1 MLACS
6 GLHSKLCTQLFAPA
20 SMAPAACSSF
30 ASSVLRRVVAK
41 LAAATPEVEAA
52 CVVSWCKRAAQDEVC
67 QFDKLLEDE
76 NGWGFEYEWYKSF
89 CSSRRRWGK
98 KGPGTPRRQTEYA
111 AAAMLQLAA
120 STNGR
125 LALVSCGACETVV
138 DFMLQSKVSSVHGCL
153 YALDD
158 KGRPLCI
165 REQASDDCD
174 CDEVSCHFH
183 RWYVCAALA
192 LEGCASGALRLNR
205 AGWDRNWH
213 AVVERDKTVEDE
225 VILKLKH
232 RALMVPPI
240 VFHCIDRSQNAR
252 MWGARGP
259 PWCICPRCICRPRC
273 ISCLICRPRPGKYT
287 AAAAQEDERSLC
299 PLEEPAFL
307 EFLDTTPGDDQAADE
322 DEDDEDDAD
331 EDDEMA
337 SNVPASRLE

>member
-1 MLACS
+1 
-6 GLHSKLCTQLFAPA
+6 
-20 SMAPAACSSF
+20 MAPAACSSF

-52 CVVSWCKRAAQDEVC
+52 CVVSWCKRAAQDELC
-67 QFDKLLEDE
+67 QFDKLLED
-76 NGWGFEYEWYKSF
+76 GWESVFECELYKSF
-89 CSSRRRWGK
+89 HSSRGWYK
-98 KGPGTPRRQTEYA
+98 KGPDTPRRQTEYA

-125 LALVSCGACETVV
+125 LALVSCGSCETLV
-138 DFMLQSKVSSVHGCL
+138 DFMLQNKVSSVHGCMFL
-153 YALDD
+153 LADVEERLVLCNRQFVSDNDCSCDD
-158 KGRPLCI
+158 
-165 REQASDDCD
+165 
-174 CDEVSCHFH
+174 VSCYFH

-205 AGWDRNWH
+205 AGWDRKWH
-213 AVVERDKTVEDE
+213 AVEERGKTFEDE

-240 VFHCIDRSQNAR
+240 VVHYDSSIKFAR
-252 MWGARGP
+252 MQGYLPMSFRGYTP
-259 PWCICPRCICRPRC
+259 PRCICRP
-273 ISCLICRPRPGKYT
+273 ICLPGKYT
-287 AAAAQEDERSLC
+287 AAANAADREDGSLC

-331 EDDEMA
+331 EDDADEDDADEDDADEDDEMA
-337 SNVPASRLE
+337 SNVLSSRLE

>member
-1 MLACS
+1 
-6 GLHSKLCTQLFAPA
+6 
-20 SMAPAACSSF
+20 MAPAGRSSF

-52 CVVSWCKRAAQDEVC
+52 SVVSWCKRAAQDELC
-67 QFDKLLEDE
+67 QFDKLLEDK
-76 NGWGFEYEWYKSF
+76 NGWDYLGDEYEWY
-89 CSSRRRWGK
+89 RQL
-98 KGPGTPRRQTEYA
+98 PNPPRRQTEYA

-120 STNGR
+120 SINGR
-125 LALVSCGACETVV
+125 LALVSCGACETLV
-138 DFMLQSKVSSVHGCL
+138 DFMLQNKVSSVHGCL
-153 YALDD
+153 YALDVDD

-205 AGWDRNWH
+205 AGWDRHWH
-213 AVVERDKTVEDE
+213 AVVNRDKTFEDE
-225 VILKLKH
+225 VTLKLKH

-240 VFHCIDRSQNAR
+240 VFHRIDRSQNAR

-259 PWCICPRCICRPRC
+259 PWCICPRGICRPGC